1 MPAQS
6 TILPGGI
13 YPPVP
18 TFFDAEQRLDLAT
31 QQRHLRRLA
40 SSGIAGYVLMGSNGE
55 AVHLDS
61 DERAQL
67 LAASY
72 ETVVRGI
79 EQPLPIIAGCG
90 AQSTRQT
97 IANCEQAAR
106 HGASFAL
113 VLPPSY
119 YPRRMDEAA
128 LRAHY
133 RAVAD
138 ASPLPVLIY
147 NMPSSA
153 AGINLS
159 VDLILELGQHPN
171 ITGIKDSSSDIV
183 KLSHLVAHAE
193 PTFQVFAGSADILLP
208 ALVGGAIGAV
218 AALANVFPRTVCR
231 LQTLFEQEKIEEAR
245 ILQARLIPA
254 NSAVTSK
261 YGVAGLKA
269 ALEHCVGYGG
279 LPRLPLQPLTSQ
291 EQQGLLTAVNPL
303 LASEKELEEGQALS

>member
-1 MPAQS
+1 MPGQS

-18 TFFDAEQRLDLAT
+18 TFFDPDQHLDLVT

-40 SSGIAGYVLMGSNGE
+40 GSGIAGYVVMGSNGE

-61 DERAQL
+61 EERARL

-72 ETVVRGI
+72 ETAVRGA
-79 EQPLPIIAGCG
+79 EKPLPIIAGCG

-97 IANCEQAAR
+97 IAYCEQAAR

-119 YPRRMDEAA
+119 YPRRMDDTA
-128 LRAHY
+128 LGAHY

-159 VDLILELGQHPN
+159 VDLILELARHPN

-183 KLSHLVAHAE
+183 KLSQLVARAE
-193 PTFQVFAGSADILLP
+193 PNFQVFAGSADILLP

-231 LQTLFEQEKIEEAR
+231 LQSLFEQEKIEEAR

-279 LPRLPLQPLTSQ
+279 LPRLPLQPLTHQ
-291 EQQGLLTAVNPL
+291 EQRAL
-303 LASEKELEEGQALS
+303 LAALSPLIAREKELEEGQGLL

>member
-1 MPAQS
+1 MPGQA

-18 TFFDAEQRLDLAT
+18 TFFDPDQQLDLLT
-31 QQRHLRRLA
+31 LQRHLRRLET
-40 SSGIAGYVLMGSNGE
+40 SGVAGYVLMGSNGE
-55 AVHLDS
+55 AVHLDNE
-61 DERAQL
+61 ERARL

-72 ETVVRGI
+72 ETAVRSADN
-79 EQPLPIIAGCG
+79 PLPLIAGCG

-97 IANCEQAAR
+97 IAYCEQAA
-106 HGASFAL
+106 HYGASFAL
-113 VLPPSY
+113 ILPPSY
-119 YPRRMDEAA
+119 YPRRMDDVA

-133 RAVAD
+133 WAVAD
-138 ASPLPVLIY
+138 ASPLPILIY

-159 VDLILELGQHPN
+159 VDLICALAEHPN
-171 ITGIKDSSSDIV
+171 IVGVKDSSSDIV
-183 KLSHLVAHAE
+183 KLMQLVARAE
-193 PTFQVFAGSADILLP
+193 PTFRIFAGSADILLP

-231 LQTLFEQEKIEEAR
+231 LQALFEQEKIEEAR
-245 ILQARLIPA
+245 ILQAQLIPA

-279 LPRLPLQPLTSQ
+279 VPRLPLQPLTQ
-291 EQQGLLTAVNPL
+291 HEQQALLSTLTPL
-303 LASEKELEEGQALS
+303 KAREVSEDEG

>member
-1 MPAQS
+1 MPGQS
-6 TILPGGI
+6 TILAGGI

-18 TFFDAEQRLDLAT
+18 TFFDPDQHLDLVT

-40 SSGIAGYVLMGSNGE
+40 ASGIAGYVVMGSNGE

-61 DERAQL
+61 EERARL

-72 ETVVRGI
+72 ETAVRGA
-79 EQPLPIIAGCG
+79 EKPLPIIAGCG

-97 IANCEQAAR
+97 IAYCEQAAR
-106 HGASFAL
+106 YGASFAL

-119 YPRRMDEAA
+119 YPRRMDDAA
-128 LRAHY
+128 LSAHY
-133 RAVAD
+133 RTVAD

-159 VDLILELGQHPN
+159 VDLILELARHPN

-183 KLSHLVAHAE
+183 KLSQLVARAE
-193 PTFQVFAGSADILLP
+193 PNFQIFAGSADILLP

-231 LQTLFEQEKIEEAR
+231 LQSMFEQEKIEEAR

-269 ALEHCVGYGG
+269 ALEHCAGYGG
-279 LPRLPLQPLTSQ
+279 LPRQPLQPLTHQ
-291 EQQGLLTAVNPL
+291 EQRALLSALSPL
-303 LASEKELEEGQALS
+303 IAGEKELEEDQELL